1 MKKYFLFFIIMI
13 LFFKAT
19 PNKKDSLIN
28 IIKNGHDTMKVKS
41 LNDLGVYL
49 FTNEGKVK
57 EASECFYNAEKKAK
71 HIGYN
76 RGLAACYTLLSILY
90 NSNHNNDSVFKYCN
104 LSINIY
110 RELNDTLRANY
121 FTNIFNLAD
130 TYAKMGVL
138 NKSIELFLSGL
149 RISEFSDNYY
159 NKIRFNQEIA
169 LFYSNKSEYTKSI
182 KYYKKAISIVKKEDS
197 LNYFSFLY
205 RGLGN
210 DLSNIKEFDKSLSY
224 LKRSLNISLF
234 ANDSIGISYA
244 YIGIGKN
251 YKSQNIFDS
260 ALKYLNKSLIFK
272 DPVINAETYLY
283 LGEVFTSLKKYNLAY
298 TYLNKCL
305 KIIKPLE
312 LKDFVCYNYK
322 KLYQLDS
329 ITNNNSDYI
338 ENYKLYKSYS
348 DSLYNLESEKK
359 IVASELNF
367 KFDKEKLLLKLKQ
380 EQKDKLDKLESKRK
394 NILIAF
400 IGVVVLLLIIF
411 LVSKNKA
418 NKIISHQKQL
428 VEEKHKEIKDN
439 ITYAQRI
446 QSSILPKEVTKL
458 ADNFVLYKPKDIVS
472 GDFYWSS
479 ESDLENELY
488 LCVADCT
495 GHGVSGA
502 MMSMLN
508 ISTLNELVNVKWLS
522 DTGVILNSVRKKII
536 KSLNPIGNE
545 GVNDGMDCVIGKF
558 NFENKTLQYS
568 AANNSFYIV
577 RNNELI
583 VCKADKMPVGLGMK
597 NDDFKSTTIQLMSGD
612 MVYMFTDG
620 YADQFGGKENK
631 KFKYKQLEDLFL
643 RINSFGLDE
652 QRKILN
658 DTFIDWMG
666 SNEQTDDVLIV
677 GIKI

>member
-1 MKKYFLFFIIMI
+1 MKKYFLFSIMMI
-13 LFFKAT
+13 SFYQAIC
-19 PNKKDSLIN
+19 NKDSLMN
-28 IIKNGHDTMKVKS
+28 VIKNGNDTNKVKS
-41 LNDLGVYL
+41 LTNLGYY
-49 FTNEGKVK
+49 FYTNEGETKK
-57 EASECFYNAEKKAK
+57 AFECAYNAEKKAK
-71 HIGYN
+71 QIGYK
-76 RGLAACYTLLSILY
+76 RGLASSYTLLGLLFDSNYINDSIL
-90 NSNHNNDSVFKYCN
+90 KY
-104 LSINIY
+104 LSQSISIY
-110 RELNDTLRANY
+110 KELNDTLCDNYLTNTYYLAN
-121 FTNIFNLAD
+121 A
-130 TYAKMGVL
+130 YARMGVL
-138 NKSIELFLSGL
+138 NKSIELYLNGL
-149 RISEFSDNYY
+149 KISELSNNYRH
-159 NKIRFNQEIA
+159 KIRFNNIIA
-169 LFYSNKSEYTKSI
+169 FFYSDRFEYKKSI
-182 KYYKKAISIVKKEDS
+182 KYFKNAIALVKKEDTM
-197 LNYFSFLY
+197 NYYPFFY

-210 DLSNIKEFDKSLSY
+210 AFCNLKDFDKSILY
-224 LKRSLNISLF
+224 HRRSLNISVIK
-234 ANDSIGISYA
+234 NDTTNICYN
-244 YIGIGKN
+244 YIGIGNN
-251 YKSQNIFDS
+251 YKSQNNFDS
-260 ALKYLNKSLIFK
+260 ALKYLNKSLISK
-272 DPVINAETYLY
+272 DYIINAESYLY
-283 LGEVFTSLKKYNLAY
+283 LGEVFTSQKKYKLARINFNNC
-298 TYLNKCL
+298 LN
-305 KIIKPLE
+305 IVKPLG
-312 LKDFVCYNYK
+312 LKDFLLYNYK

-329 ITNNNSDYI
+329 ITNNNLGYV

-348 DSLYNLESEKK
+348 DSIYNLESEKK
-359 IVASELNF
+359 IIASELDY
-367 KFDKEKLLLKLKQ
+367 KFDKEKMLLNLKQ
-380 EQKDKLDKLESKRK
+380 EQKNKMAEIESNRK
-394 NILIAF
+394 NILIAS
-400 IGVVVLLLIIF
+400 ICAVVLLLLIF
-411 LVSKNKA
+411 LAFKNKA
-418 NKIISHQKQL
+418 NKLISYQKHL

-446 QSSILPKEVTKL
+446 QSSIIPKEVTKL
-458 ADNFVLYKPKDIVS
+458 AENFVLYKPKDIVS

-479 ESDLENELY
+479 ESEVENELY

-508 ISTLNELVNVKWLS
+508 ISTLSELINMKWLS
-522 DTGVILNSVRKKII
+522 DTGLILNNVRNKII
-536 KSLNPIGNE
+536 KSLNPNGNE

-558 NFENKTLQYS
+558 NFETKTLQYS

-643 RINSFGLDE
+643 RINSLGLDE